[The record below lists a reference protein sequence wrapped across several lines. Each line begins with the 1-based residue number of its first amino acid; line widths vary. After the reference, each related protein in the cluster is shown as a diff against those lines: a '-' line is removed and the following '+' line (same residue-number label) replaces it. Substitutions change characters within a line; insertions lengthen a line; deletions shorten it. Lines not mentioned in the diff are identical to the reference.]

1 VTRAKTE
8 RIQKEAVYNQVRAI
22 QDDRTALD
30 NVGAVLSNNFI
41 QQQKTEI
48 AELQKQQVQLA
59 ERLGP
64 NHPEM
69 LKLASGIQSA
79 QTKLQAEVAKVV
91 MALKNDY
98 LASLSQEQSLMAALE
113 TQKHDALALNRKGID
128 YGVLQRDAT
137 SNQQIFDSLMQR
149 TKETGISG
157 ALKNSNIRIV
167 DPAEVPRAPSSPNIP
182 ANLLLALFG
191 GSLLAVG
198 SALFFEYLDN
208 RIKSPAEIKTHLG
221 LSFLGIIPQVTMT
234 GSDSSPLLNKGV
246 KANFAEA
253 LRTVRSNMLF
263 SVIDEGGRSVVIT
276 STGPGEGKTIV
287 ASNLALAL
295 AQAGQRVVL
304 VDADMRRPRVH
315 DVFSEKQE
323 PGLSNVL
330 VGDVKPSEALRQSD
344 AQGLWILPAGRI
356 PPNPTELL
364 GSKRFRDFVT
374 TLTQHFDWVLIDTP
388 PVMAVTDAPIVA
400 HFAGGVLFVV
410 GSEMTSRKLAQT
422 AVEQLVNANGHMIG
436 AVLNRADLEH
446 NAYYYSQYYRREY
459 GEYYTKTA

>member
-8 RIQKEAVYNQVRAI
+8 RIQKEAIYNQVHAI

-30 NVGAVLSNNFI
+30 NVGAVLSNGFI

-69 LKLASGIQSA
+69 LKLGSGIQSA
-79 QTKLQAEVAKVV
+79 QAKLQSEVAKVV

-113 TQKHDALALNRKGID
+113 AQKRDALALNRKGID
-128 YGVLQRDAT
+128 YGVLHRDAT

-167 DPAEVPRAPSSPNIP
+167 DPAEVPRLPSSPNIP
-182 ANLLLALFG
+182 VNLLLGLFG
-191 GSLLAVG
+191 GAFLAVG

-221 LSFLGIIPQVTMT
+221 LPFLGIIPQVA
-234 GSDSSPLLNKGV
+234 GGDGAPLLNNGV

-263 SVIDEGGRSVVIT
+263 SVVDEGGRSVVIT

-295 AQAGQRVVL
+295 AQAGQRVIL

-315 DVFSEKQE
+315 DVFSEQQE

-330 VGDVKPSEALRQSD
+330 VGDVKPSEALRQSS

-364 GSKRFRDFVT
+364 GSKRFRDFVA

-388 PVMAVTDAPIVA
+388 PVMAVTDGAIVA
-400 HFAGGVLFVV
+400 NFAGGVLFVV
-410 GSEMTSRKLAQT
+410 GSEMTSRSLAQS
-422 AVEQLVNANGHMIG
+422 AIEHLVNANARLIG

-459 GEYYTKTA
+459 GDYYTKTA